1 MRTAREVVE
10 LYNLE
15 LWNNQRYDL
24 VDEIIADTMVRHEVG
39 ESHTLTRADARKR
52 VEDMWEQFES
62 LTFVLNTVIAD
73 EDGQHVAIIYDSTIR
88 AKDGSEFKI
97 ASIEVFKVVD
107 GRITEVWNC
116 GYGQGVW
123 S

>member
-15 LWNNQRYDL
+15 LWNNARFDL
-24 VDEIIADTMVRHEVG
+24 ADEIIAETMVRHEVG
-39 ESHTLTRADARKR
+39 DSRTLTRAEARKR
-52 VEDMWEQFES
+52 VEDTWASFES
-62 LTFVLNTVIAD
+62 LHFALNAVIAD
-73 EDGQHVAIIYDSTIR
+73 DDKEHVAIVYDSTLVN
-88 AKDGSEFKI
+88 KDGAEFKI

-107 GRITEVWNC
+107 GQITDVWNC

-123 S
+123 H

>member
-107 GRITEVWNC
+107 GRIT
-116 GYGQGVW
+116 
-123 S
+123 

>member
-39 ESHTLTRADARKR
+39 ESHTLSRADARKR

-62 LTFVLNTVIAD
+62 LTFVLNSVIAD
-73 EDGQHVAIIYDSTIR
+73 EDGQHVAIVYDSTIS

-107 GRITEVWNC
+107 GRITDVWNC

>member
-15 LWNNQRYDL
+15 LWNNARFEL
-24 VDEIIADTMVRHEVG
+24 ADEIIAETMVRHEVG
-39 ESHTLTRADARKR
+39 DSRILTRAEARKR
-52 VEDMWEQFES
+52 VEDTWAMFER
-62 LTFVLNTVIAD
+62 LHFALNAVIAD
-73 EDGQHVAIIYDSTIR
+73 DDNEHVAIVYDSTLTN
-88 AKDGSEFKI
+88 KDGTEVKI

-107 GRITEVWNC
+107 GQITDVWNC

-123 S
+123 H